1 MADPKSSSRSATTE
15 DEIATH
21 CAGVHRARAHPL
33 RVAGFVDGNGE
44 VSTFAG
50 RRATADGDV
59 VGQADGAVITD
70 VRAP

>member
-50 RRATADGDV
+50 RRATAGGEV
-59 VGQADGAVITD
+59 PGQAAGAVITD

>member
-1 MADPKSSSRSATTE
+1 MAYPKSSFRCANTE
-15 DEIATH
+15 GEVATH
-21 CAGVHRARAHPL
+21 CAGVHSALAHPV
-33 RVAGFVDGNGE
+33 RVAEFVDGNGE

-59 VGQADGAVITD
+59 VGQADGAMITD

>member
-1 MADPKSSSRSATTE
+1 MADPKSSYRSANTE
-15 DEIATH
+15 GEVAMH
-21 CAGVHRARAHPL
+21 CAGAHPV

-70 VRAP
+70 VCAP

>member
-1 MADPKSSSRSATTE
+1 M
-15 DEIATH
+15 H
-21 CAGVHRARAHPL
+21 CAGVHRALAHPVS
-33 RVAGFVDGNGE
+33 VAGFVDGIGE

-59 VGQADGAVITD
+59 VGQSDGAVITD

>member
-1 MADPKSSSRSATTE
+1 MADPKSSFLSANPE
-15 DEIATH
+15 GEGATH
-21 CAGVHRARAHPL
+21 CAGVHRARAHPV
-33 RVAGFVDGNGE
+33 RVAGVVDGNGE